1 LFVDMT
7 GIKNGPK
14 TKKLKVKAVSDLL
27 SDIYGSIPWKPRYN
41 AAEELVYTILSQHTS
56 DINSERAFHNIL
68 AVFGD
73 LDHIA
78 DADVDDI
85 EVAIRRGGLSK
96 TKAPR
101 IKSILNEIRE
111 ELGSFDLSFLA
122 EMPLQE
128 AKAWLINLKGV
139 GPKTAAIILCFSFGM
154 PAMPVDTH
162 IYRVAQRLSLV
173 GKKISAEK
181 AHDILESLVAPEE
194 VFQFHMYLIKHGRD
208 TCKARNP
215 KCNQCS
221 LTELCPSFKRYQ

>member
-1 LFVDMT
+1 MT
-7 GIKNGPK
+7 VNRSSLK

-27 SDIYGSIPWKPRYN
+27 SSIYGPIPWEPRYN
-41 AAEELVYTILSQHTS
+41 ASEELVYTILSQHTS
-56 DINSERAFHNIL
+56 DINSERAFHNLL

-78 DADVDDI
+78 DASIDDI

-122 EMPLQE
+122 EMPLKE
-128 AKAWLINLKGV
+128 AKSWLINLKGV

-162 IYRVAQRLSLV
+162 IYRVSQRLALV

-181 AHDILESLVAPEE
+181 AHDILESLVEPKE

-208 TCKARNP
+208 TCKAQRP

>member
-1 LFVDMT
+1 MT

-208 TCKARNP
+208 TCKAQNP

>member
-1 LFVDMT
+1 MT
-7 GIKNGPK
+7 VIKNSPK

-27 SDIYGSIPWKPRYN
+27 STIYGPIPWEPRYN
-41 AAEELVYTILSQHTS
+41 ASEELVYTILSQHTS
-56 DINSERAFHNIL
+56 DINSERAFHNLL

-78 DADVDDI
+78 DASVDDI

-111 ELGSFDLSFLA
+111 GLGSFDLSFLA
-122 EMPLQE
+122 EMPLKD

-181 AHDILESLVAPEE
+181 AHDILESLVEPKE

-208 TCKARNP
+208 TCKAQNP

>member
-1 LFVDMT
+1 MDR
-7 GIKNGPK
+7 KQ
-14 TKKLKVKAVSDLL
+14 KKLKVKAVSELL
-27 SDIYGSIPWKPRYN
+27 SSIYGSIPWKPRYN

-56 DINSERAFHNIL
+56 DINSERAFHNLL
-68 AVFGD
+68 AVFSD
-73 LDHIA
+73 LNHIA

-101 IKSILNEIRE
+101 IKSVLNEIRKS
-111 ELGSFDLSFLA
+111 LGSFDLSFLA
-122 EMPLQE
+122 EMPLKE
-128 AKAWLINLKGV
+128 AKAWLIKLKGV

-181 AHDILESLVAPEE
+181 AHDVLESLVEPEE

-208 TCKARNP
+208 TCKAQRP
-215 KCNQCS
+215 KCNHCS

>member
-1 LFVDMT
+1 MT
-7 GIKNGPK
+7 VIKNGPK

-27 SDIYGSIPWKPRYN
+27 SIIYGPIPWEPRYN
-41 AAEELVYTILSQHTS
+41 ASEELVYTILSQHTS
-56 DINSERAFHNIL
+56 DINSERAFHNL
-68 AVFGD
+68 LTVFGD

-78 DADVDDI
+78 DASVDDI

-122 EMPLQE
+122 EMPLKE

-208 TCKARNP
+208 TCKAQRP
-215 KCNQCS
+215 KCHQCS

>member
-1 LFVDMT
+1 MT